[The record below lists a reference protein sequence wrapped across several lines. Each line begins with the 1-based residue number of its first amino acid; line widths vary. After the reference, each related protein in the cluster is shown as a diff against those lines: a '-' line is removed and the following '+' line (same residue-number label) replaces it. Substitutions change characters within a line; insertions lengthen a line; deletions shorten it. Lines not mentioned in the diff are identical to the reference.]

1 MTKYVKKSIIIGTK
15 LFEKVNKEDSK
26 MRNRE
31 FAIIGLVAGVFLIV
45 YVLSK
50 LLNLD
55 NVLIDDVL
63 CQPVGILA
71 VVVMVVGLAL
81 LSALWE
87 KTIGKAI
94 IIGVIAIGIIAIFA
108 IA

>member
-1 MTKYVKKSIIIGTK
+1 MRHKEFVIIG
-15 LFEKVNKEDSK
+15 V
-26 MRNRE
+26 
-31 FAIIGLVAGVFLIV
+31 VAAVFLAV

-63 CQPVGILA
+63 CQPVGIL
-71 VVVMVVGLAL
+71 VMVVMVVGLAL
-81 LSALWE
+81 LSALWD
-87 KTIGKAI
+87 KPIGKAI
-94 IIGVIAIGIIAIFA
+94 IIGMIVIGIIAIFA